1 LATGSTKFQIEE
13 GKEMEKRIPIAIVVH
28 LARVGHQTAESAEL
42 TFTDN
47 ISAHGACVISARH
60 WKAGEM
66 AEVTSLND
74 KIMLVGRVT
83 YCQKRADARYG
94 VGLNF
99 RDREVTWDPYAKH
112 AGPQVVQSL
121 GSGFRQLARTA

>member
-1 LATGSTKFQIEE
+1 
-13 GKEMEKRIPIAIVVH
+13 MEKRIPIAIVVH
-28 LARVGHQTAESAEL
+28 LARAEDQTPESAEL

-47 ISAHGACVISARH
+47 ISAHGACVISARR
-60 WKAGEM
+60 WKPGEM

-83 YCQKRADARYG
+83 YCEKRADNRYG
-94 VGLNF
+94 VGLSF

-112 AGPQVVQSL
+112 AGPEVTPSL
-121 GSGFRQLARTA
+121 GSSSRQLARTV

>member
-1 LATGSTKFQIEE
+1 
-13 GKEMEKRIPIAIVVH
+13 MEKRIPIAIVVH
-28 LARVGHQTAESAEL
+28 LARAEDQTPQRAEL

-47 ISAHGACVISARH
+47 ISAHGACVISVRR
-60 WKAGEM
+60 WKPGET

-74 KIMLVGRVT
+74 KIMIVGTVT
-83 YCQKRADARYG
+83 YCQKRADDRYG

-112 AGPQVVQSL
+112 AGLQVSQSL
-121 GSGFRQLARTA
+121 GVGSRQLARTA

>member
-1 LATGSTKFQIEE
+1 MLSKARREAVHEQARLWPPLWPRIALTVLASIISIWPPARPNSKLKRER
-13 GKEMEKRIPIAIVVH
+13 KMEKRIPIAIVVH

-60 WKAGEM
+60 WKPGEM

-83 YCQKRADARYG
+83 Y
-94 VGLNF
+94 
-99 RDREVTWDPYAKH
+99 
-112 AGPQVVQSL
+112 
-121 GSGFRQLARTA
+121 

>member
-1 LATGSTKFQIEE
+1 
-13 GKEMEKRIPIAIVVH
+13 MEKRIPIAIVVH
-28 LARVGHQTAESAEL
+28 LARAEDHVAESAEL

-47 ISAHGACVISARH
+47 ISAHGACVVSARR
-60 WKAGEM
+60 WKPGEM

-83 YCQKRADARYG
+83 YCQKRAGDRYS

-99 RDREVTWDPYAKH
+99 RDREVTWDPYARH
-112 AGPQVVQSL
+112 AGTHVGEFPGGVSL
-121 GSGFRQLARTA
+121 QLARTA